1 MRRLSLFVL
10 LIVFSSLLKAQ
21 QTPTI
26 GLSDSRPGYYAFTNA
41 QIYVDYQTV
50 IQNGALV
57 IKEGRIIDVGKNIKI
72 PVEAKIIDLSGKII
86 YPSFIDM
93 FTHYGLP
100 EVDKTSNRG
109 PKPDQFYSSEKTAGN
124 WNEAIRSTYHAVE
137 EFSVDKKTSEQLR
150 KLGFGTV
157 ATLNPDGIARGTSAL
172 VSLTDEE
179 ENRAVIKSKV
189 ASHYS
194 FDKGSSEQNY
204 PNSLMG
210 SIALLRQ
217 THHDAQWY
225 NRLDKKK
232 FTDLSLEAW
241 AALQQYPQIFEVND
255 RLSLIRADKL
265 GDEFGIQY
273 IIKGNGDEYQRIEDI
288 KNTNAPLIMPLNFPE
303 PISFNNTY
311 EEQSVSLNE
320 LKHWEMAPSVFA
332 ELEKN
337 QIPFA
342 ITTHGLKKTSDFIKN
357 LQKAIEYGLSEKAA
371 LKALTE
377 TPAQLLRVENMVGS
391 LKAGN
396 QASFIIT
403 SGSIFESDTRIYEN
417 WIQGKK
423 YVINDLDKKNFNG
436 IYQLTLDENNW
447 KLQLSGKP
455 EKTEFKIII
464 NDSTEIKSEGSI
476 DNKVIAISF
485 KPDKDKEEKI
495 RLSGWVEDKN
505 FKGTGILTNG
515 KKVNWTASYLSEGEE
530 EEKKKEEEKN
540 PQIGEKIY
548 PFMAYGLPEEPQQEK
563 YLIKN
568 ATVWTNEEAGIVEN
582 YDVLVENGKIQKVA
596 KDIAEKGAVIID
608 ATGKHLT
615 SGIIDEHS
623 HIATT
628 GGANEFSHAIT
639 SEVRI
644 ADVLDP
650 EDINIY
656 RQLAGGVTAA
666 QILHGS
672 ANPVGGQSVIVK
684 HRWGVSANELMLNDG
699 AQFLKH
705 ALGENVKQSRLPEM
719 LANRFPYSR
728 MGVEAIIRDAYQ
740 QALDYKK
747 EWETYEKLS
756 VKEKAKVTVPR
767 IDLRMEAL
775 IDVLEEESFI
785 TCHTYVQSETNMILK
800 LAEDFGIKAHTLIH
814 NTEGYKLA
822 DKIAAHGAYAS
833 NLPDWWAYKFEV
845 YQAIPY
851 NTAMQVEQGVT
862 VAIHSDNAELARR
875 LNQEAAK
882 TIKYGG
888 LSHEEAWKLVTLNPA
903 KILHLDHR
911 MGSIKQGKDAD
922 LVIWSD
928 NPLSMYAVA
937 EKTMVDGMVYYDKE
951 KDEELRQ
958 WIKTE
963 RNRIINKML
972 NQK

>member
-357 LQKAIEYGLSEKAA
+357 LQKAIEYGLSEKA
-371 LKALTE
+371 
-377 TPAQLLRVENMVGS
+377 
-391 LKAGN
+391 
-396 QASFIIT
+396 
-403 SGSIFESDTRIYEN
+403 
-417 WIQGKK
+417 
-423 YVINDLDKKNFNG
+423 
-436 IYQLTLDENNW
+436 
-447 KLQLSGKP
+447 
-455 EKTEFKIII
+455 
-464 NDSTEIKSEGSI
+464 
-476 DNKVIAISF
+476 
-485 KPDKDKEEKI
+485 
-495 RLSGWVEDKN
+495 
-505 FKGTGILTNG
+505 
-515 KKVNWTASYLSEGEE
+515 
-530 EEKKKEEEKN
+530 
-540 PQIGEKIY
+540 
-548 PFMAYGLPEEPQQEK
+548 
-563 YLIKN
+563 
-568 ATVWTNEEAGIVEN
+568 
-582 YDVLVENGKIQKVA
+582 
-596 KDIAEKGAVIID
+596 
-608 ATGKHLT
+608 
-615 SGIIDEHS
+615 
-623 HIATT
+623 
-628 GGANEFSHAIT
+628 
-639 SEVRI
+639 
-644 ADVLDP
+644 
-650 EDINIY
+650 
-656 RQLAGGVTAA
+656 
-666 QILHGS
+666 
-672 ANPVGGQSVIVK
+672 
-684 HRWGVSANELMLNDG
+684 
-699 AQFLKH
+699 
-705 ALGENVKQSRLPEM
+705 
-719 LANRFPYSR
+719 
-728 MGVEAIIRDAYQ
+728 
-740 QALDYKK
+740 
-747 EWETYEKLS
+747 
-756 VKEKAKVTVPR
+756 
-767 IDLRMEAL
+767 
-775 IDVLEEESFI
+775 
-785 TCHTYVQSETNMILK
+785 
-800 LAEDFGIKAHTLIH
+800 
-814 NTEGYKLA
+814 
-822 DKIAAHGAYAS
+822 
-833 NLPDWWAYKFEV
+833 
-845 YQAIPY
+845 
-851 NTAMQVEQGVT
+851 
-862 VAIHSDNAELARR
+862 
-875 LNQEAAK
+875 
-882 TIKYGG
+882 
-888 LSHEEAWKLVTLNPA
+888 
-903 KILHLDHR
+903 
-911 MGSIKQGKDAD
+911 
-922 LVIWSD
+922 
-928 NPLSMYAVA
+928 
-937 EKTMVDGMVYYDKE
+937 
-951 KDEELRQ
+951 
-958 WIKTE
+958 
-963 RNRIINKML
+963 
-972 NQK
+972 